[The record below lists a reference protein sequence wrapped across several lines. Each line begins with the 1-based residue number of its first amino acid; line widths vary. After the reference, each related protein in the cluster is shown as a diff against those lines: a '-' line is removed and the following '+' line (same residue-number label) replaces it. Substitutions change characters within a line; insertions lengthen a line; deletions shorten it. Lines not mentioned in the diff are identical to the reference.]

1 MAGVCTQILKLRK
14 PSRVAAMSHV
24 RITKHNITGGSL
36 SVGHGLPVYHIDS
49 LYRVYSHPIFIMRGL
64 MILHTRLRYSLFGL
78 ALLAAPFLHA
88 QSGCVNSP
96 ENPTVVLGL
105 IGIAG
110 ALVIPVKNRLA
121 SFRRSRKN
129 K

>member
-1 MAGVCTQILKLRK
+1 MYAESGRLEH
-14 PSRVAAMSHV
+14 HV
-24 RITKHNITGGSL
+24 VFPDMNSGKNHKTPNSLDSL
-36 SVGHGLPVYHIDS
+36 SVRLGLPVYHVGPHR
-49 LYRVYSHPIFIMRGL
+49 RVYSLPIFFIRGL
-64 MILHTRLRYSLFGL
+64 MTLSTRLRYLFSGL
-78 ALLAAPFLHA
+78 LLLSAPLLHA
-88 QSGCVNSP
+88 QGGCVNSP

-129 K
+129 R

>member
-1 MAGVCTQILKLRK
+1 MT
-14 PSRVAAMSHV
+14 
-24 RITKHNITGGSL
+24 
-36 SVGHGLPVYHIDS
+36 
-49 LYRVYSHPIFIMRGL
+49 
-64 MILHTRLRYSLFGL
+64 LHTRLRYSFFGL
-78 ALLAAPFLHA
+78 LLVVTPFLHA
-88 QSGCVNSP
+88 QSGCVDSP
-96 ENPTVVLGL
+96 ENPTLVLGL